1 MANNIDKIQVGSTNY
16 DITPSSEGTFSG
28 VSNDSTTPHSWTDVD
43 TLVSGETNGSIFTK
57 ISSMFKNIRY
67 LYNLIG
73 TSDFSGIDT
82 TITGALTT
90 LNNEKSSS
98 SHTHSTFTSAASGF
112 VPAAVSGSSSLATS
126 GYVLTGNGWKAGTAY
141 NTDTTY
147 NTFTSASAGLVAA
160 ARSGSTSLAT
170 SGYVLTGVGWKAGTA
185 YNANTTY
192 AIMGA
197 ATSSS
202 AGTSGLVPAPAAGQQ
217 SSFLRG
223 NRTWSKPEETF
234 KIVRKDSAS
243 TSIPAGGFKDIDY
256 TVTLSGYIPYG
267 MIQIAKAGAGSGYV
281 VIAAYYLINN
291 NGSYTLRVSCV
302 NTGTVTATV
311 VIAASVFYIPA

>member
-28 VSNDSTTPHSWTDVD
+28 VSNDSNTPHSWTDVD

-73 TSDFSGIDT
+73 TSDFSGINT

-112 VPAAVSGSSSLATS
+112 VPAAASGSSSLATS
-126 GYVLTGNGWKAGTAY
+126 GYVLTGI
-141 NTDTTY
+141 
-147 NTFTSASAGLVAA
+147 
-160 ARSGSTSLAT
+160 
-170 SGYVLTGVGWKAGTA
+170 GWKAGTA

-267 MIQIAKAGAGSGYV
+267 MIQIAKSGAGSGYV
-281 VIAAYYLINN
+281 AISSYYLINN

-302 NTGTVTATV
+302 NTRTTSASV
-311 VIAASVFYIPA
+311 VITAFVFYIPA